1 MVEPK
6 NEEIQQKEQDSLS
19 PAPADESDSIITA
32 HSFLIAQADLEREA
46 AELLPGKFDTC
57 TFDQGYIHQPLYACL
72 TCTHAPKQY
81 QQPSVG
87 TTPHSSSEREETDP
101 AGMCYS
107 CSIEC
112 HAGHQVI
119 ELFTKRHFRCDCG
132 TKRLAAATGLCC
144 RLKSGRNALVGILNE
159 QNAYGHNFWGHYCRC
174 DKYYDAEKEVAA
186 MVQCYVCSDCEN
198 DFDAY
203 MCREWW
209 PPTLRV
215 AAPAAAAPPAAPA
228 PALAGEDDV
237 SGEENGNSSTKVI
250 VPDSA
255 QQDDTKLDDIPEPAH
270 KRPRQTLCRLRQDK
284 AAIDAQQPSDLFL
297 SDGWKGDICTCLECM
312 RSIETSGLSFLLGK
326 DDIVEP
332 EEDDTRGESLYEA
345 AMAQMARMDRT
356 QAVNAAAAYHTL
368 SSRLKDYLRP
378 FAASGKVVTDADIGA
393 FFAQQQR

>member
-1 MVEPK
+1 
-6 NEEIQQKEQDSLS
+6 
-19 PAPADESDSIITA
+19 
-32 HSFLIAQADLEREA
+32 
-46 AELLPGKFDTC
+46 
-57 TFDQGYIHQPLYACL
+57 
-72 TCTHAPKQY
+72 
-81 QQPSVG
+81 
-87 TTPHSSSEREETDP
+87 
-101 AGMCYS
+101 MCYS

-174 DKYYDAEKEVAA
+174 NKYYDAEKEVAA
-186 MVQCYVCSDCEN
+186 MVQCYVCSDWFHETCIGDALPSEN

-203 MCREWW
+203 MCRECVA
-209 PPTLRV
+209 THAVLRHIDSAHATVGRV
-215 AAPAAAAPPAAPA
+215 AAPAPASPPAAQA

-237 SGEENGNSSTKVI
+237 PGEENGNSSTKVT

-255 QQDDTKLDDIPEPAH
+255 QQDDTKLDDVPKPAH

-312 RSIETSGLSFLLGK
+312 RSIETSGL
-326 DDIVEP
+326 
-332 EEDDTRGESLYEA
+332 
-345 AMAQMARMDRT
+345 
-356 QAVNAAAAYHTL
+356 
-368 SSRLKDYLRP
+368 
-378 FAASGKVVTDADIGA
+378 
-393 FFAQQQR
+393 